1 MRPSGPRAILA
12 THRSVRR
19 GCGREVLPRGLNLM
33 ASRWRLD
40 GVIAARPEVE
50 VHAATDTDLVL
61 VLVDYGDLHHRP
73 LT

>member
-1 MRPSGPRAILA
+1 
-12 THRSVRR
+12 
-19 GCGREVLPRGLNLM
+19 M